1 MLKFFVALAVVMIVS
16 ILSLGWRVGIVVAAA
31 VPLTLAAVFVIM
43 LLTGRVFDRITLGAL
58 ILGLGLLVDDAIIS
72 IEIMVVKM
80 EEGWSR
86 IKAASYAWSHTAA
99 PMLAGTLVTVIGLM
113 PVGFARSTAGEYAG
127 NIFWVVGFA
136 LLTSWVV
143 AVTFTPYLVVQ
154 LLPEIKALSGG
165 HAAIYATPGYEKL
178 RRLISWAVRRKVLVA
193 CVVLGIFLTSLAGM
207 GLLKQQFFPQS
218 DRPELLVEVTLPQGT
233 SIEATNAS
241 AKKVEEWLRLQP
253 EAKIVTA
260 YIGAGAPR
268 FFFFYQSKTPHPQF
282 SKNIFLTAH

>member
-1 MLKFFVALAVVMIVS
+1 M
-16 ILSLGWRVGIVVAAA
+16 R
-31 VPLTLAAVFVIM
+31 
-43 LLTGRVFDRITLGAL
+43 
-58 ILGLGLLVDDAIIS
+58 
-72 IEIMVVKM
+72 VVKI
-80 EEGWSR
+80 EEGFDR
-86 IKAASYAWSHTAA
+86 IKAAGYAWSHTAA

-143 AVTFTPYLVVQ
+143 AVTFTPYLGVQ
-154 LLPEIKALSGG
+154 MLPEIKALSGG

-178 RRLISWAVRRKVLVA
+178 RRLIVWAVRRKVLVA
-193 CVVLGIFLTSLAGM
+193 CIVLGTFLVSVAGM
-207 GLLKQQFFPQS
+207 GLVKKQFFPQS

-233 SIEATNAS
+233 SIESTDAS
-241 AKKVEEWLRLQP
+241 AKKVEEWLRRQS

-268 FFFFYQSKTPHPQF
+268 FFFSYNPELPNPNFAK
-282 SKNIFLTAH
+282 IIVLTANEKARDHLKLRLRGRGEQGLGHEARVCALPAVF